1 MSQPTRILLALILG
15 LALGIAG
22 AHFGWEGAVAYA
34 APVGGMWLDSLR
46 MTIVP
51 LVVALLVTGIGRTAD
66 SARGGGLALRAV
78 ILFVAMLWLVT
89 AIAAV
94 LVPGLLTLWPMPA
107 DAAAALRGAVAHGA
121 APVGADAVKA
131 AAAAPPIADFLKSII
146 PTNPIAAAAQDAMLP
161 LIFFTTLFAVAV
173 TRLEAPAR
181 ERITGLFGA
190 IEGAMLVMVGWVLLL
205 APIGV
210 GALAFVT
217 GINAGTAAIGA
228 LVHYILI
235 VSCAGLAAW
244 ALAYPMAVFG
254 GKVKLM
260 DFVRAV
266 VPAQAVALST
276 QSSLASLPAMLKACE
291 RLGVPIDT
299 AGVPLPI
306 AVAIFR
312 VTSPAMNLAVAIY
325 VAHWFGVPLTLGAL
339 LAGAVVAAI
348 TTVGSISLPGQVSF
362 LTAITPIAAAMGVP
376 IEPLALLVAVEM
388 LPDLVRTVGNVTM
401 DVAATVTVARH
412 SREAE
417 EEGG

>member
-1 MSQPTRILLALILG
+1 MSQPARILLSLFLG
-15 LALGIAG
+15 LSLGIAG
-22 AHFGWEGAVAYA
+22 AHFGWAGAVPFV
-34 APVGGMWLDSLR
+34 APVGALWLDALR

-78 ILFVAMLWLVT
+78 ILFIAMLWLVT

-94 LVPGLLTLWPMPA
+94 LIPGLLHFFPMPA
-107 DAAAALRGAVAHGA
+107 DAAAALRSAAQQGGGA
-121 APVGADAVKA
+121 AALPVGE
-131 AAAAPPIADFLKSII
+131 APPITEFLRSIV
-146 PTNPIAAAAQDAMLP
+146 PTNPFAAAAQDAMLP

-173 TRLEAPAR
+173 TRLDAAAR
-181 ERITGLFGA
+181 DRITGLFGA

-210 GALAFVT
+210 AALAFVT

-228 LVHYILI
+228 LAHYIAI
-235 VSCAGLAAW
+235 VSCAGFAAW
-244 ALAYPMAVFG
+244 ALAYPLAVFG

-260 DFVRAV
+260 DFIRAV
-266 VPAQAVALST
+266 APAQAVALST
-276 QSSLASLPAMLKACE
+276 QSSLASLPAMLKGCE
-291 RLGVPIDT
+291 RLGVPIET

-325 VAHWFGVPLTLGAL
+325 VAHWFGVPLTAGTIA
-339 LAGAVVAAI
+339 AGAVVAAI
-348 TTVGSISLPGQVSF
+348 TTVGSVSLPGQISF
-362 LTAITPIAAAMGVP
+362 LTSITPIAFAMQVP

-388 LPDLVRTVGNVTM
+388 LPDIVRTVGNVTM
-401 DVAATVTVARH
+401 DVAATLTVARK
-412 SREAE
+412 SGRAAGAE
-417 EEGG
+417 TA